1 MNALALLTFSAINLG
16 TAGYTLAQPPEGTVS
31 KDPATTGSTDVDGQG
46 KFAAATTADDK
57 KADDATE
64 LEASVGG
71 FLSTGNA
78 RAASAT
84 GLIKFRVRRSAHQFR
99 TEAAANYGQA
109 SVPTDTNSDPPLEQ
123 TVGNVQGMVRYDWFF
138 AKRWSLFLQTTARN
152 DRFQGLA
159 YRMNV
164 DPGVSFYA
172 LTDPKQ
178 RLWFEAGYDFQ
189 YDIRTYDGRATRDV
203 DDADMD
209 MDTAEVVSLEPRT
222 FTNHAVRLFG
232 GYVNNLNEYVTFDTG
247 LEYLQS
253 VIDPQI
259 FRLNWAT
266 ALTANLNNRVS
277 LSTTFTLRY
286 ENKPLPNIKQLD
298 TITAVLLGVRF
309 I

>member
-16 TAGYTLAQPPEGTVS
+16 TAGYTLQPPEGTVT
-31 KDPATTGSTDVDGQG
+31 KDPVTTGSTDVGDQG
-46 KFAAATTADDK
+46 KFAASTTEEDK
-57 KADDATE
+57 NAEDATE

-78 RAASAT
+78 EAASAT
-84 GLIKFRVRRSAHQFR
+84 ALLKFRLRRGAHQFR
-99 TEAAANYGQA
+99 AEAAANYGRAALPNDDGEIQA
-109 SVPTDTNSDPPLEQ
+109 AEQ
-123 TVGNVQGMVRYDWFF
+123 TVGNVQGMLRYDWFF
-138 AKRWSLFLQTTARN
+138 AKRWSAFLQATGRRDT
-152 DRFQGLA
+152 FQDLDLRA
-159 YRMNV
+159 NI

-189 YDIRTYDGRATRDV
+189 YDLRTQDAV
-203 DDADMD
+203 DESVALDPNDEIED
-209 MDTAEVVSLEPRT
+209 IDRV

-232 GYVNNLNEYVTFDTG
+232 GYVNNLNEHVTFDTG

-253 VIDPQI
+253 VIDAPV
-259 FRLNWAT
+259 FRINWVT
-266 ALTANLNNRVS
+266 GLTANLNNRVS
-277 LSTTFTLRY
+277 LSTSFTLRY
-286 ENKPLPNIKQLD
+286 ENKPVAPNKLD

>member
-31 KDPATTGSTDVDGQG
+31 KDPATTGTTDIGTSG
-46 KFAAATTADDK
+46 KFAAATAPVDK

-64 LEASVGG
+64 LDAAVGG

-78 RAASAT
+78 EAASAT
-84 GLIKFRVRRSAHQFR
+84 ALIKFRLRRSAHQFR
-99 TEAAANYGQA
+99 TEAAANYGRA
-109 SVPTDTNSDPPLEQ
+109 AVPDEDGNVGNPKQ

-138 AKRWSLFLQTTARN
+138 AKRWSLFLQATARN
-152 DRFQGLA
+152 DPFQDLDL
-159 YRMNV
+159 RLNV

-189 YDIRTYDGRATRDV
+189 YDLRTQDIVDESTALDPLDEVEDV
-203 DDADMD
+203 DR
-209 MDTAEVVSLEPRT
+209 VFV
-222 FTNHAVRLFG
+222 NHAARLFG
-232 GYVNNLNEYVTFDTG
+232 GYVNNLNEHVTFDTG

-253 VIDPQI
+253 VIDGQV
-259 FRLNWAT
+259 FRINWAT
-266 ALTANLNNRVS
+266 ALTANLNNRIS

-286 ENKPLPNIKQLD
+286 ENKPVAEKQLD
-298 TITAVLLGVRF
+298 TITSVLLGVRF
-309 I
+309 F

>member
-16 TAGYTLAQPPEGTVS
+16 TAGYTLAQPPEGTVA
-31 KDPATTGSTDVDGQG
+31 KDPATTGTTDLDGQG
-46 KFAAATTADDK
+46 KFAAATTDDQ

-64 LEASVGG
+64 LDASVGG

-78 RAASAT
+78 QAASAT
-84 GLIKFRVRRSAHQFR
+84 ALIKFRLRRSAHQFR
-99 TEAAANYGQA
+99 AEAAANYGRA
-109 SVPTDTNSDPPLEQ
+109 AVPDEAGNVGDPEQ
-123 TVGNVQGMVRYDWFF
+123 TVGNVQGMLRYDWFF
-138 AKRWSLFLQTTARN
+138 AKRWSLFLQTSARN
-152 DRFQGLA
+152 DQFQDLDL
-159 YRMNV
+159 RLNV

-189 YDIRTYDGRATRDV
+189 YDLRDEDAV
-203 DDADMD
+203 AISQTSDDPIDR
-209 MDTAEVVSLEPRT
+209 V
-222 FTNHAVRLFG
+222 FINHAARLFG

-247 LEYLQS
+247 VEYLQS
-253 VIDPQI
+253 VVDAGV
-259 FRLNWAT
+259 FRINWAT

-277 LSTTFTLRY
+277 LATTFTLRY
-286 ENKPLPNIKQLD
+286 ENKPLPGIKQLD

>member
-16 TAGYTLAQPPEGTVS
+16 TAGYTLVQPPEGNVS
-31 KDPATTGSTDVDGQG
+31 KDPVTTGSTDIATDG
-46 KFAAATTADDK
+46 KFAAANAADDK
-57 KADDATE
+57 EADDATE
-64 LEASVGG
+64 LEASAGG

-78 RAASAT
+78 EAASAT
-84 GLIKFRVRRSAHQFR
+84 ALIKFRLRRSAHQFR
-99 TEAAANYGQA
+99 AEAAANYGRA
-109 SVPTDTNSDPPLEQ
+109 ALPDEAGNVGSPAQ
-123 TVGNVQGMVRYDWFF
+123 TVGNVQGMLRYDWFF
-138 AKRWSLFLQTTARN
+138 AKRWSLFLQTSARN
-152 DRFQGLA
+152 DQFQDLDL
-159 YRMNV
+159 RLNV

-189 YDIRTYDGRATRDV
+189 YDLRNQDAV
-203 DDADMD
+203 DAAAADPAVED
-209 MDTAEVVSLEPRT
+209 IDRVFV
-222 FTNHAVRLFG
+222 NHAARLFG

-253 VIDPQI
+253 VIDPQV
-259 FRLNWAT
+259 FRINWAT
-266 ALTANLNNRVS
+266 ALTANLNNRLS

-286 ENKPLPNIKQLD
+286 ENKPIVPKQLD

>member
-31 KDPATTGSTDVDGQG
+31 KDPATSGSTDVGDQG
-46 KFAAATTADDK
+46 KFAAATAPDAA

-64 LEASVGG
+64 LDASVGG
-71 FLSTGNA
+71 FMSTGNA
-78 RAASAT
+78 VATSAT
-84 GLIKFRVRRSAHQFR
+84 ALIKFRLRRGEHQFR
-99 TEAAANYGQA
+99 TEAAGNYGRA
-109 SVPTDTNSDPPLEQ
+109 KLPEDGGGGTVEQ

-138 AKRWSLFLQTTARN
+138 AKRWSLFLQTTGRS
-152 DRFQGLA
+152 DTFQGLWA
-159 YRMNV
+159 RVNV

-189 YDIRTYDGRATRDV
+189 YDYRTYEGRLDRDE
-203 DDADMD
+203 DDPTIVNSIA
-209 MDTAEVVSLEPRT
+209 PRT
-222 FTNHAVRLFG
+222 FVNHAARLFG

-259 FRLNWAT
+259 FRINWAT
-266 ALTANLNNRVS
+266 ALTANLNKRIS

-286 ENKPLPNIKQLD
+286 ENKPLPDIQQLD
-298 TITAVLLGVRF
+298 TITSVLLGVRF

>member
-31 KDPATTGSTDVDGQG
+31 KDPATTGSTDVASDG
-46 KFAAATTADDK
+46 KFAAANTADDT

-64 LEASVGG
+64 LDASVGG

-78 RAASAT
+78 EAASAT
-84 GLIKFRVRRSAHQFR
+84 ALIKFRLRRSAHQFR
-99 TEAAANYGQA
+99 AEAAANYGRA
-109 SVPTDTNSDPPLEQ
+109 ALPDEAGVVGDPQQ
-123 TVGNVQGMVRYDWFF
+123 TVGNVQGMLRYDWFF

-152 DRFQGLA
+152 DPFQDLDL
-159 YRMNV
+159 RLNV

-189 YDIRTYDGRATRDV
+189 YDLREQEAVNISLTT
-203 DDADMD
+203 DDPFDR
-209 MDTAEVVSLEPRT
+209 V
-222 FTNHAVRLFG
+222 FINHAARLFG

-247 LEYLQS
+247 IEYLQS
-253 VIDPQI
+253 VIDPGV
-259 FRLNWAT
+259 FRINWAT

-277 LSTTFTLRY
+277 LATTFTLRY
-286 ENKPLPNIKQLD
+286 ENEPVAEKQLD